1 VLRSQSKTAW
11 LGTAL
16 LTASAVAYST
26 AGYFTRL
33 IDLDAWTI
41 LFWRGLFA
49 GLFLAGFIALQE
61 RRRLG
66 VAIRAIGIEGLLVGL
81 CSALATVCF
90 LNAMRLTSV
99 ADVMVIGATGPFLT
113 AALAWFLIGE
123 REDLVTLMASLVALL
138 GVAVMAGGA
147 LPDGRLLG
155 DLLAFV
161 MTALMALVMV
171 LIRRKRGV
179 SMLPAVCLST
189 FLCAAIVVPW
199 ARPLA
204 AGGHDLFL
212 LALFGSTQF
221 GLGLL
226 LLTLGMR
233 LVSAPRA
240 ALINALDTPLAPLWV
255 WLAFG
260 EVPAGATL
268 IGGLIVMAA
277 VVGEVGLKQLKEHP
291 REPPT
296 LGVPH
301 RQADAR

>member
-1 VLRSQSKTAW
+1 V
-11 LGTAL
+11 L
-16 LTASAVAYST
+16 LTGSAVAYST

-49 GLFLAGFIALQE
+49 GLFLAGFIAWQE
-61 RRRLG
+61 WRRLG
-66 VAIRAIGIEGLLVGL
+66 EAIRAIGGEGLLVAL

-113 AALAWFLIGE
+113 AAMAWLLIGE
-123 REDLVTLMASLVALL
+123 REDLATLIASLVALL
-138 GVAVMAGGA
+138 GVALMAGGA
-147 LPDGRLLG
+147 LPGRLLG
-155 DLLAFV
+155 DLLAFA

-199 ARPLA
+199 ARPLTVS
-204 AGGHDLFL
+204 GHDLVL

-260 EVPAGATL
+260 ETPAGAT
-268 IGGLIVMAA
+268 IAGGLIVMVA
-277 VVGEVGLKQLKEHP
+277 VVGDIGLKQLKERSRGQP
-291 REPPT
+291 SAGAP
-296 LGVPH
+296 L
-301 RQADAR
+301 DAIR

>member
-1 VLRSQSKTAW
+1 MDRISRQTW
-11 LGTAL
+11 FGTVL
-16 LTASAVAYST
+16 LTASAIAYST
-26 AGYFTRL
+26 AGFFTRL

-49 GLFLAGFIALQE
+49 GLFLAGFIVLQE
-61 RRRLG
+61 RRRVG
-66 VAIRAIGIEGLLVGL
+66 MAIRVIGIEGLLVAL

-113 AALAWFLIGE
+113 AAIAWFLIGE
-123 REDLVTLMASLVALL
+123 REDLATLMASLTALL

-147 LPDGRLLG
+147 LPEGRLLG
-155 DLLAFV
+155 DLLAFA
-161 MTALMALVMV
+161 MTGLMALVMV

-189 FLCAAIVVPW
+189 FLCVAIVLPW

-204 AGGHDLFL
+204 VGGHDLFL

-260 EVPAGATL
+260 EVPAGAT
-268 IGGLIVMAA
+268 IVGGLIVMAA
-277 VVGEVGLKQLKEHP
+277 VVGDIGLKQLKERS
-291 REPPT
+291 REQST
-296 LGVPH
+296 SRAPH